1 MIAHAQPGLKKTYDR
16 YAYVEEKRRGFGLWE
31 QHLLGILQH
40 PTGNV
45 VALHG

>member
-31 QHLLGILQH
+31 AHCGASCS
-40 PTGNV
+40 NV
-45 VALHG
+45 PRMWLRST